1 MGVAKKR
8 VLKKNHCSLKA
19 TQEQALKT
27 ENIKAKITV
36 NVECV
41 EKLSIKDGV
50 IGLERRYI
58 GKYVE
63 NTGDK
68 WKKSDTSTSRK

>member
-1 MGVAKKR
+1 M
-8 VLKKNHCSLKA
+8 KA

-68 WKKSDTSTSRK
+68 